1 MSKAL
6 QKSTKLIYAN
16 KTVNKTNTA
25 MTITNWL
32 VVRRLVTV
40 CKMVIRAAVV
50 EPDGRKTKERREGGL
65 KSAGYI

>member
-6 QKSTKLIYAN
+6 LKSR
-16 KTVNKTNTA
+16 A

-32 VVRRLVTV
+32 VVRRLVMV

-50 EPDGRKTKERREGGL
+50 EPDGRK
-65 KSAGYI
+65 AN